1 MAAVQPP
8 TLLSLALHEGQPSGG
23 TRFGRLFLVSLA
35 LHFGFL
41 SLVGILRLPDTEYHP
56 FAAQDVML
64 VSIAEAQ
71 VIKAPLATRV
81 VEEKPAPNK
90 TAPATSPKP
99 EHKVAPPVPEPVPP
113 PAVPQ
118 PELIPEPSIS
128 MAGVAE
134 ARARSQALVEE
145 ALSRIKLPPKP
156 VAKLGATLPPPVTTP
171 LLELPEVPDLST
183 PSRPLSA
190 KEDGARAGAQID
202 EVLKNIEL
210 PPETPEFENLASL
223 PTLAPTL
230 AVPRSLAE
238 RPATKAPGPALPQ
251 PRAKQVRESVSSI
264 LGDLT
269 VPELPAA
276 PAPLEQLAKAF
287 VRKPHT
293 GRSLS
298 EDVRRD
304 LRAIEKRQRAVPTP
318 PVAEPEVSEMQ
329 VARRT
334 APGEGATSVSKPVI
348 SVQATDVPSRW
359 GQYLAR
365 VQRKISQHWVAP
377 PVEIMGQHLVVVVK
391 FRLFRSGAVSNISVE
406 DPSGNEYYD
415 LAARRAIISAE
426 PLPSFPR
433 AMPEPYMDAHFTFAV
448 GEQVG

>member
-35 LHFGFL
+35 LHCGLL

-156 VAKLGATLPPPVTTP
+156 VAKLGSTLPAPVTTP
-171 LLELPEVPDLST
+171 LLKLPEVPDLST

-223 PTLAPTL
+223 PTMAPTPT
-230 AVPRSLAE
+230 VPRSLAE
-238 RPATKAPGPALPQ
+238 RPVTKASGPTLPQ
-251 PRAKQVRESVSSI
+251 PQAKQVRKSVSSI

-293 GRSLS
+293 ESSLS
-298 EDVRRD
+298 EDVRSD
-304 LRAIEKRQRAVPTP
+304 LRAIEKRHRAAPTP

-348 SVQATDVPSRW
+348 SVQATGIPSRW

-377 PVEIMGQHLVVVVK
+377 PVEITGQHLVVVVK
-391 FRLFRSGAVSNISVE
+391 FRLFRSGAVSDVSVE

-433 AMPEPYMDAHFTFAV
+433 AMLEPYMDAHFTFAV
-448 GEQVG
+448 GEEVG